1 MLFKDKLHSKLF
13 TTQSITNVVKT
24 WKEENKKIV
33 FTNGC
38 FDILHKGHVEYLSQA
53 RDLGDKLIIGLNT
66 DNSVKQQGK
75 APNRPINNEEARAIL
90 LSALEC
96 VDAVIYFE
104 EQTPLNLIKLIMP
117 NVLVKGSDYA
127 PENIVGYKEVTEN
140 GGIVKTIDFVQ
151 GFSTTSILNKI

>member
-1 MLFKDKLHSKLF
+1 MLFQDKLHSKLF

-104 EQTPLNLIKLIMP
+104 EQTPLNLIKLILP

>member
-1 MLFKDKLHSKLF
+1 MLFQDKLHSKLF

-38 FDILHKGHVEYLSQA
+38 FDILHKGHVEYLSRA

-104 EQTPLNLIKLIMP
+104 EQTP
-117 NVLVKGSDYA
+117 
-127 PENIVGYKEVTEN
+127 
-140 GGIVKTIDFVQ
+140 
-151 GFSTTSILNKI
+151 